1 MSLSNS
7 EQSRQD
13 QAPKKLPIQKA
24 KNQNQFG
31 RSPYDSTLYFK
42 EINNKNAQL
51 ICFDLQFLMFATGS
65 FTSRPISDDRLAE
78 RTELSVQQI
87 ERARRVLAQS
97 QLVEVQQAFSGQGKR
112 VVGTYVYR
120 FRTPDEIEGRVLAPD
135 FAKSDLDENQTQIA
149 PETSRYSSPKVV
161 EEGARNQ
168 QQIQPDTGT
177 KNYQKLVEKNEG
189 RIGGK
194 PDVDKVSAVDDLNR
208 LDINTRTFTTQTTK
222 GVVELINLEWKNSRG
237 EPAQIGMIDQ
247 LVKSIQGKS
256 AGISEAEIVQL
267 CQTVFERDGEG
278 ETPAWFYKNKGAYL
292 VDDLLND
299 RQEKLK
305 EQQKKEDTKQRRQ
318 QHQEL
323 KSEAADTPASVDEII
338 NRAGKGPEAKPRPG
352 KRPKRPTS
360 QLRKDQRVSQL
371 ENRNRV
377 NENEFQ
383 TSLTEN
389 DAQAVTASVNQTM
402 AALGLQRESDQQW

>member
-7 EQSRQD
+7 EQLSQD
-13 QAPKKLPIQKA
+13 QAPKKLPTQKA

-78 RTELSVQQI
+78 RTELSVLQI
-87 ERARRVLAQS
+87 ERARRVLTKS
-97 QLVEVQQAFSGQGKR
+97 QLVEVKQAFSGQGKR
-112 VVGTYVYR
+112 VIGTYVYR
-120 FRTPDEIEGRVLAPD
+120 LRTPDEIEGRVLAPD
-135 FAKSDLDENQTQIA
+135 FSKSDLDGNQTQIE
-149 PETSRYSSPKVV
+149 PETSRYTGREKYQKQVVSSPLITA
-161 EEGARNQ
+161 E
-168 QQIQPDTGT
+168 
-177 KNYQKLVEKNEG
+177 
-189 RIGGK
+189 K
-194 PDVDKVSAVDDLNR
+194 PDIDKVSAVDDSNR
-208 LDINTRTFTTQTTK
+208 LDINTKTITTHSSK
-222 GVVELINLEWKNSRG
+222 SVVELINSEWKNSRG

-267 CQTVFERDGEG
+267 CQTVFERDDEG

-292 VDDLLND
+292 VDGLLND

-323 KSEAADTPASVDEII
+323 KSEAAETPANVDAII
-338 NRAGKGPEAKPRPG
+338 NRAGKGSEEAKLRPR
-352 KRPKRPTS
+352 KRSKRPT
-360 QLRKDQRVSQL
+360 LRKDQRVSQI
-371 ENRNRV
+371 ENGNPV
-377 NENEFQ
+377 KQSEFQ

-389 DAQAVTASVNQTM
+389 DAQAVTASVSQTM